1 MCPSSCAKRPIDLEV
16 MVSLRQFVPPEEEKK
31 EAEKARTGRGKSDF
45 FKKGKRTIDSKA
57 EGAKEVKMEW
67 CGGRAIVHKEAGVC
81 R

>member
-16 MVSLRQFVPPEEEKK
+16 MVSLRQFVPPEEEKE
-31 EAEKARTGRGKSDF
+31 EAEKARTGRGKGDF
-45 FKKGKRTIDSKA
+45 SRKERTIDSKA